1 MKSLLKLCAIGIVL
15 FLSTSFVHAKTKDPV
30 GVLFKTKGK
39 VEYTKK
45 GKKWRKVRRNKFL
58 FAGYQIKTGP
68 DGSGQITVK
77 STGKNFQIGPNSIV
91 QVTKKGLD
99 AKQGTIEATESASKL
114 TAGLMKKFSKSQSYT
129 TVRRSHK
136 KKTLAIKAAREL
148 TLSDE
153 HPYVAFN
160 NVGEGMTY
168 QIKVGDQTLEVAGP
182 EDSIVRVKLN
192 PFTGTQELHIT
203 ATKDGKKVAELKPYK
218 SKGEKKIQT
227 VTWLAGAEKDELQ
240 SSVKGVQDEYGDA
253 GFMIGSLYEK
263 QNMWVAA
270 MDQYKQYLDENPDEI
285 EMTPYLFRVYKK
297 LYLDDV
303 YKKELEKW
311 RTAMME

>member
-1 MKSLLKLCAIGIVL
+1 MKSLLKIFAVVSIF
-15 FLSTSFVHAKTKDPV
+15 FLSTSFLYAKTKDPV

-45 GKKWRKVRRNKFL
+45 GKKWRTVRRNKFL
-58 FAGYQIKTGP
+58 FAGYQIKTGA

-91 QVTKKGLD
+91 RVTKKGLE
-99 AKQGTIEATESASKL
+99 AKQGNIEATQSASKL

-136 KKTLAIKAAREL
+136 KKTIAIKAARQL
-148 TLSDE
+148 TLSDQ
-153 HPYVAFN
+153 HPYVVFN
-160 NVGEGMTY
+160 NVGKGYQY
-168 QIKVGDQTLEVAGP
+168 QIKVADQVYEIDGTES
-182 EDSIVRVKLN
+182 SIVRVKLN
-192 PFTGTQELHIT
+192 PFSGTQELHIT
-203 ATKDGKKVAELKPYK
+203 ATKDGKKAAELKPYK
-218 SKGEKKIQT
+218 SKGKKMMQT
-227 VTWLAGAEKDELQ
+227 VTWLEGANKNELQ
-240 SSVKGVQDEYGDA
+240 SSIKGVQEEYGDA
-253 GFMIGSLYEK
+253 NFMMGTLYEK
-263 QNMWVAA
+263 QDMWVAA

-297 LYLDDV
+297 LYLNDV
-303 YKKELEKW
+303 YKNELEKW